1 VCHLG
6 CHLGASVTHLPWGYT
21 PLWSPAKSGMGP
33 LLHRMDHF
41 EGVKC
46 LVAMETEL
54 NCY

>member
-1 VCHLG
+1 VLQLPTYLG
-6 CHLGASVTHLPWGYT
+6 VT
-21 PLWSPAKSGMGP
+21 PLCGVQQNLAWGL

-46 LVAMETEL
+46 LVAMEIEL

>member
-1 VCHLG
+1 MYNILFIDK
-6 CHLGASVTHLPWGYT
+6 ASVFVIWTTGRILV
-21 PLWSPAKSGMGP
+21 
-33 LLHRMDHF
+33 HRTDHF